1 MPGIFDQIF
10 GQSPRMGRQDILTE
24 QQKQSL
30 NQILGQL
37 GGMAAPSGAYG
48 MAQARLANLLGGGSD
63 VYNAFAAPY
72 LRQFQEQTVPQL
84 AERFAGLGGR
94 GGALSS
100 SGFGQGLGAAGAGL
114 QESLASLGA
123 NLQQNALQQ
132 ALGQYNTLAGLG
144 LGTRAFAPTY
154 SPGQPGLLGNLFGGL
169 LGGFGAGAGLGFGDA
184 AQNYLGGL
192 GNRLFGM
199 QSQRPSSFGG
209 NMADAAY
216 QTLNQIMG
224 V

>member
-1 MPGIFDQIF
+1 MPSIFDQIF
-10 GQSPRMGRQDILTE
+10 GQSPKMGRQEILTD

-37 GGMAAPSGAYG
+37 GQMQGPTGAYG
-48 MAQARLANLLGGGSD
+48 MAQNRLADLLGGGSD

-72 LRQFQEQTVPQL
+72 MRQFQEQTIPQL
-84 AERFAGLGGR
+84 AERFAGFGGR

-114 QESLASLGA
+114 QESLASMGA
-123 NLQQNALQQ
+123 GLQQNALQQ

-154 SPGQPGLLGNLFGGL
+154 NPGQPGLFGNLFGGL
-169 LGGFGAGAGLGFGDA
+169 LGGFGAGAGLGFGGI
-184 AQNYLGGL
+184 AQNYFGGL
-192 GNRLFGM
+192 GNRLFAM
-199 QSQRPSSFGG
+199 QPRGSSSFGG
-209 NMADAAY
+209 NMAD
-216 QTLNQIMG
+216 QVFRESMG